1 MAATLQSTQP
11 RTTGGG
17 PERPRT
23 AIAKRNPGS
32 RVPIGDFF
40 GLGKVGEP
48 VATSSKGAPQ
58 MSLPTPDRAHLLT
71 VEEAAECLGIGRTKT
86 YELMMGGD
94 LASIKIGSRR
104 LIPVS
109 SVAAY
114 IQDQLGHIE
123 RPVPLT
129 RDTVEALVES
139 GEVRSIT
146 LGKYLFV
153 SVDSLDAY
161 VHGQQVIA
169 S

>member
-1 MAATLQSTQP
+1 
-11 RTTGGG
+11 
-17 PERPRT
+17 
-23 AIAKRNPGS
+23 
-32 RVPIGDFF
+32 
-40 GLGKVGEP
+40 
-48 VATSSKGAPQ
+48 

-86 YELMMGGD
+86 YELMMDGA

-114 IQDQLGHIE
+114 IRAQLGQIE
-123 RPVPLT
+123 APELLT
-129 RDTVEALVES
+129 KDTVEELVET
-139 GEVRSIT
+139 GQVQSIT

-161 VHGQQVIA
+161 VRGQRDIA

>member
-1 MAATLQSTQP
+1 
-11 RTTGGG
+11 
-17 PERPRT
+17 
-23 AIAKRNPGS
+23 
-32 RVPIGDFF
+32 
-40 GLGKVGEP
+40 
-48 VATSSKGAPQ
+48 

-71 VEEAAECLGIGRTKT
+71 VDEAAECLGIGRTKT

-104 LIPVS
+104 LIAVS

-114 IQDQLGHIE
+114 IQDQLARIE
-123 RPVPLT
+123 RPIPLT

-139 GEVRSIT
+139 GEVQSIT

-153 SVDSLDAY
+153 SVESLDTYARS
-161 VHGQQVIA
+161 QPQVA

>member
-1 MAATLQSTQP
+1 
-11 RTTGGG
+11 
-17 PERPRT
+17 
-23 AIAKRNPGS
+23 
-32 RVPIGDFF
+32 
-40 GLGKVGEP
+40 
-48 VATSSKGAPQ
+48 

-86 YELMMGGD
+86 YELMMGGA

-109 SVAAY
+109 SVATY
-114 IQDQLGHIE
+114 IQDQLGRIE

-139 GEVRSIT
+139 GEVQSIT
-146 LGKYLFV
+146 VGKYLFV
-153 SVDSLDAY
+153 AVDSFDPYLD
-161 VHGQQVIA
+161 GQPQAA